1 MLSLLENFYNM
12 GLFSNLFKH
21 KEQANEAGWRVGG
34 MEDFMMLIRVY
45 YQAVM
50 AANLGISNLSALP
63 DLRVFKQTLHV
74 PTVNNKLGIGEK
86 NRCRKMLMEIYGIE
100 EFFFKEIDQ
109 SIKRHCRNVNDVRN
123 YLFLF
128 QGFSQELMM
137 LMGNIMKWKF
147 RLPSM
152 FRQALRNLT
161 AKAINDV
168 LTKENWK
175 DEGVRKACAS
185 VRRYQQQLG
194 YSAEWMTTYVY
205 NVVILAKKEP
215 KPADKDE

>member
-1 MLSLLENFYNM
+1 M

-21 KEQANEAGWRVGG
+21 KEQANETGWRVGG

-161 AKAINDV
+161 AKAVNDV
-168 LTKENWK
+168 LTKDNWK
-175 DEGVRKACAS
+175 DDGVRKACAS

-194 YSAEWMTTYVY
+194 YSADWMTTYVY

-215 KPADKDE
+215 KPTDKDE